1 MSTITQDLVKQ
12 PTALQT
18 AAQSKTENLRVTVMP
33 SVTHL
38 AKANKVQMEDQIVTL
53 RDINGHGTIET
64 LSKEDT
70 LDNGQL

>member
-1 MSTITQDLVKQ
+1 
-12 PTALQT
+12 
-18 AAQSKTENLRVTVMP
+18 MP

-38 AKANKVQMEDQIVTL
+38 TKANKVQMEDQIVTL

-70 LDNGQL
+70 LDNGQLQSTLEIEKETFNVVDLDQTVTQKD